1 MSAEVFSLFGRR
13 RATPRDWSTPEIAEF
28 YRVEAALLQA
38 GLRVT
43 SDRGL
48 TDEGDPWFIFC
59 RAEDDEVIIHLARI
73 DGQYLISAPSYCG
86 TAVGVDFRDLLRVT
100 LQRHPALRPQPTADN
115 LLLHPSALLVM
126 LVATAFLRAGHAA
139 EAATAKPAQAGTGE
153 LRERPIV
160 SVDMHES
167 TAGMTPL
174 APETQHETLILIA
187 VTAALAAP
195 MQPELPT
202 LVVSAAFALD
212 LTLDSPPGAPTV
224 DPSLTVENQSSPP
237 HGVGA
242 GAVTPRAEFQFAQV
256 SESAGHAPAPFAAEV
271 GGTPSLGNGMADVL
285 AQSHSSQELISPPLT
300 DVSQV
305 QAIGLAA
312 TTTHSSELAVFG
324 LPKVEQDLLHTFGVT
339 GQIPQVAV
347 LPVAFSSALH
357 AAHHTYISDLS
368 PVTAS
373 SPTAAP
379 ESTPPQVNTAVAA
392 APSHPVPPSNPTP
405 TSAPAPAPPEVTN
418 GTTDLPT
425 VLANVSEFYTAVP
438 HTAAAVSGHSIIL
451 YDADAINTNL
461 NALKA
466 ITYDLADGYSISLV
480 GLPSELA
487 HIATHV

>member
-73 DGQYLISAPSYCG
+73 DGKYLISAPFYFG

-126 LVATAFLRAGHAA
+126 LVATAFLRTGHAA
-139 EAATAKPAQAGTGE
+139 EAAPTKPAQAGAGE
-153 LRERPIV
+153 LRERPTASGDV
-160 SVDMHES
+160 HEL
-167 TAGMTPL
+167 TAGMTSL
-174 APETQHETLILIA
+174 VPEVQHETLILIA

-195 MQPELPT
+195 VQAELLT
-202 LVVSAAFALD
+202 LVVSAAFAPD
-212 LTLDSPPGAPTV
+212 LTLDPPAAPTV
-224 DPSLTVENQSSPP
+224 DPSLTVENQSGPP
-237 HGVGA
+237 YGA
-242 GAVTPRAEFQFAQV
+242 GAVTPRAEFHFAQV
-256 SESAGHAPAPFAAEV
+256 SEPAGHAPAPLAAQV
-271 GGTPSLGNGMADVL
+271 DGASSLGSGVTEFL
-285 AQSHSSQELISPPLT
+285 AQSHSSQELISLPLAAA
-300 DVSQV
+300 SQV
-305 QAIGLAA
+305 QAIGLSA

-339 GQIPQVAV
+339 GQIPQVEV

-357 AAHHTYISDLS
+357 AAHHAYISDLS

-373 SPTAAP
+373 SAP
-379 ESTPPQVNTAVAA
+379 ESTPPHINTTLAA
-392 APSHPVPPSNPTP
+392 APSQPAPPSNPTP
-405 TSAPAPAPPEVTN
+405 TSAPAPPEAVN
-418 GTTDLPT
+418 GTADLPT
-425 VLANVSEFYTAVP
+425 VLVNVSEFYAVVP

-487 HIATHV
+487 HIAAHV